1 MNNVANTKK
10 VTNVQQ
16 ITPASRGSLWREIYK
31 NRTLYLFISPFYLLF
46 LIFGLFPI
54 VFSLY
59 LSFHKWGGLGAME
72 FVGLKQFTYLL
83 TDMVFWQSV
92 GNTFAIWFLSAI
104 PMLFGA
110 LVIAFLLNTPL
121 LKFKG
126 FYRTAFFVTNVTSIV
141 AVTIIFKSIFGDSYG
156 LLNYVLTTIGLD
168 PVEWLKSEFLIKVVI
183 ASMVV
188 WRWTGYNAII
198 YLAGLQGIPN
208 TLYEAAK
215 MDGANLVQ
223 MFFHITIPL
232 LRPIILFTVLMTTIG
247 SMQLFTEPQ
256 VLLGNSGGVG
266 GSGLTITLYM
276 YKQAFGESQY
286 GYASVVSWALFVIIA
301 LFSLLNWK
309 IVQKTG
315 AK

>member
-1 MNNVANTKK
+1 MNKVASPNKG
-10 VTNVQQ
+10 TNVDRLN
-16 ITPASRGSLWREIYK
+16 TADKRSLWKEIYK
-31 NRTLYLFISPFYLLF
+31 NRALYLFISPFYLLF

-54 VFSLY
+54 FFSLY
-59 LSFHKWGGLGAME
+59 LAFHKWGGLGEME
-72 FVGLKQFTYLL
+72 FVGLKQFGYLL
-83 TDMVFWQSV
+83 SDTIFWQSV
-92 GNTFAIWFLSAI
+92 GNTFVIWFFSTI

-110 LVIAFLLNTPL
+110 LIIAFLLNTPL

-141 AVTIIFKSIFGDSYG
+141 AVTIIFKSIFGNNFG
-156 LLNYVLTTIGLD
+156 LLNYLLTTIGFE
-168 PVEWLKSEFLIKVVI
+168 PVQWLNSGILIKLVI
-183 ASMVV
+183 ASMVI

-198 YLAGLQGIPN
+198 YLAGLQSIPN
-208 TLYEAAK
+208 TLYEAAR

-266 GSGLTITLYM
+266 GAGSTITLYM
-276 YKQAFGESQY
+276 YKQAFVESQY

-315 AK
+315 SK

>member
-16 ITPASRGSLWREIYK
+16 ITPASKGSLWREIYK